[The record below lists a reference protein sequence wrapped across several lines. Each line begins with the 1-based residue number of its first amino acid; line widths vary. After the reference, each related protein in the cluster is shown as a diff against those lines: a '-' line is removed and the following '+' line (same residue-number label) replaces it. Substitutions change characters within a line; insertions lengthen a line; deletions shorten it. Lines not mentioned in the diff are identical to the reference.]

1 MIGRPNLPPWL
12 LLGKKAG
19 VYPPSKACHTLPPM
33 LVPSTCLYH
42 PLVPVLSE
50 IHLLVISRKAS
61 VSHTRQLFS
70 FVLSRRKTFPD
81 HTEPHAG
88 VLFSSGDCV
97 SRAASPREHS
107 QQNQNFEIQPF
118 CSCMS
123 SRCPVVLVFRFSVDA
138 LKNLPDQIEPPAD
151 LEFLFIRRRCMR

>member
-1 MIGRPNLPPWL
+1 MIGRPNSPPWL

-50 IHLLVISRKAS
+50 IHLLVISRKAF
-61 VSHTRQLFS
+61 VSPTRQLFS

-88 VLFSSGDCV
+88 VHFSSGDCV
-97 SRAASPREHS
+97 SRDASPREHS

-138 LKNLPDQIEPPAD
+138 LKIFLTRSSLPPIWS
-151 LEFLFIRRRCMR
+151 LFSSGDAV